1 MIKKN
6 ITAVITLVS
15 KNKECYLKHSK
26 IINNLLD
33 KYQIESIQTKKLSQF
48 VKDFL
53 INIDNIIFER
63 IKTELNTMILNGS
76 DLCIQNNL
84 FRKKKIM
91 ACDMDGTAISIETID
106 LIGEKI
112 LKNDHISELTEEAMN
127 GKVNFN
133 KSIIERTKI
142 LRGISIKEIKKL
154 INNITLTKDIVT
166 VVKTLNNNGC
176 YTILI
181 SGGYNLI
188 ANIIGDKIGFNEVV
202 SNVPKTED
210 GKLTGKLE
218 GTVIDGKG
226 KLNFLKKK
234 MKLNN
239 ENKYETIAV
248 GDGQNDI
255 DMIKY
260 SGLGASWRGFPNVN
274 KVADARANYSFKSIL
289 YFQGYSDSEISF

>member
-1 MIKKN
+1 MNKKN

-15 KNKECYLKHSK
+15 KNKENYLKHNE
-26 IINNLLD
+26 IITRLLD
-33 KYQIESIQTKKLSQF
+33 KYKVDNIKTKMLSNL

-53 INIDNIIFER
+53 INVENTIYKL
-63 IKTELNTMILNGS
+63 IKIELNSLVFTGS
-76 DLCIQNNL
+76 DLCIQNSL

-91 ACDMDGTAISIETID
+91 ACDMDKTAISIETID

-112 LKNDHISELTEEAMN
+112 LKNNQISELTLEAMN
-127 GKVNFN
+127 GKINFN

-142 LRGISIKEIKKL
+142 LKGISITEIKKL
-154 INNITLTKDIVT
+154 INYVTFTKDIGSVI
-166 VVKTLNNNGC
+166 KTLNKNGC

-188 ANIIGDKIGFNEVV
+188 ANIIGKKIGFKEVI
-202 SNVPKTED
+202 SNIPKIKD
-210 GKLTGKLE
+210 GKLTGKLQ
-218 GTVIDGKG
+218 GTVIDGKE

-239 ENKYETIAV
+239 VNKYETIAV

-260 SGLGASWRGFPNVN
+260 SGLGVAWKGFPNVN
-274 KVADARANYSFKSIL
+274 KIADARASYTFKSIL
-289 YFQGYSDSEISF
+289 YFQGYSDKEILS